1 MKLSVSKLNK
11 FISEI
16 DLGQEIIGVENS
28 EVIFLIGR
36 SPECHVSLNDQT
48 ISREH
53 AKIQYVNGVWTLH
66 KLPGLGTLSINGVPT
81 EGGVLQN
88 GDIIRIGDFSL
99 TVFLV
104 QQQVAQEVAQAPI
117 AVAPVESPDDF
128 SHEDAQDATTEFS
141 EDQLSD
147 TPLVE
152 EDPLADLGGS
162 LDDLGDP
169 DAEETSFPDETDGT
183 EGMDFSGGDGEYADE
198 YGEGEYSDE
207 EYPVEEYDDDIGEK
221 TSVAIS
227 FANIN
232 LEIFGE
238 FAPYDHFNIKDAEV
252 FIGRDPEK
260 CQILLNDPE
269 VSSIHAVI
277 RRNNIMCTIEDLQSS
292 NGTLLNGK
300 RINKEDLSNNDE
312 FIIGSTTFTVKIGS
326 DFLEQQLKTLMPVA
340 ENQEIQVEEVVE
352 IDEDEL
358 EEGDDAVFGVETPKS
373 QSLFSKDAL
382 KDPQKRK
389 KLLYI
394 LVGLLVLWTFL
405 GEDEPE
411 KPTAKDVKAEAKKA
425 APKKDDIKL
434 TPAQAEEAESLY
446 QLGKQLADDGR
457 YRESIETLDKLFLI
471 IKEYKNA
478 RSVYNLAKEGLEEL
492 RRIQEKE
499 EKDKRE
505 AVRKARVKE
514 LVDKARAAVDEK
526 NDILAEGLFGEI
538 LKLDPEN
545 YDVASMK
552 LEIEAWRKKIQEE
565 ELAKAQKEAE
575 RKRQVDALAPG
586 KNFYLKK
593 LWYNAT
599 IKLEEFLRM
608 KGIDEDLVKEGSKML
623 DESKQKLSAIVQP
636 LLGKARSLKEG
647 QDLKGAYETYN
658 QILKYDPSSNEALN
672 EMDEIR
678 TTLHNRSMRIFREA
692 LISESLSR
700 YDEAREK
707 FQEVQ
712 QISPTDSEYYRKAT
726 EKLKDYI
733 E

>member
-66 KLPGLGTLSINGVPT
+66 KLPGLGTLSINGEPT

-99 TVFLV
+99 TVYLM
-104 QQQVAQEVAQAPI
+104 QQQVAPEVVEAPI
-117 AVAPVESPDDF
+117 AMAAAESTDDF
-128 SHEDAQDATTEFS
+128 SESDGQDATTEFS
-141 EDQLSD
+141 EDQISD
-147 TPLVE
+147 TPLTE

-169 DAEETSFPDETDGT
+169 DVEETSFPDENDGT
-183 EGMDFSGGDGEYADE
+183 EGMDFSSGDGEYADE
-198 YGEGEYSDE
+198 YGDGEYSDD

-269 VSSIHAVI
+269 VSSVHAVI

-593 LWYNAT
+593 LWFNAT

-623 DESKQKLSAIVQP
+623 DESKQKLAAIVQP

>member
-16 DLGQEIIGVENS
+16 DLGQEIVGVENS
-28 EVIFLIGR
+28 ELTFLIGR
-36 SPECHVSLNDQT
+36 SPECHVYLNDQT
-48 ISREH
+48 VSREH
-53 AKIQYVNGVWTLH
+53 AKIQYVNGTWTLF
-66 KLPGLGTLSINGVPT
+66 KLPGLGSVAINGLPS
-81 EGGVLQN
+81 EGAVLRN
-88 GDIIRIGDFSL
+88 GDIIRIGEFSL
-99 TVFLV
+99 NVFLD
-104 QQQVAQEVAQAPI
+104 VASTQENLTPQIDQPMASDSFENENVAG
-117 AVAPVESPDDF
+117 E
-128 SHEDAQDATTEFS
+128 ETTEFS
-141 EDQLSD
+141 EGELSEKED
-147 TPLVE
+147 VV
-152 EDPLADLGGS
+152 EDPLADLGDLS
-162 LDDLGDP
+162 DLGDP
-169 DAEETSFPDETDGT
+169 HEEETAFPDEADGT
-183 EGMDFSGGDGEYADE
+183 EGIEFGGADEEYSDE
-198 YGEGEYSDE
+198 YGDE

-227 FANIN
+227 FANITFE
-232 LEIFGE
+232 LFGE
-238 FAPYDHFNIKDAEV
+238 FAPYDNFNMKDAEV

-260 CQILLNDPE
+260 CQIILNDPE

-277 RRNNIMCTIEDLQSS
+277 KRTNIMCTIEDLQSS

-326 DFLEQQLKTLMPVA
+326 DFIDQQLKTLMPVA

-352 IDEDEL
+352 INEEDL
-358 EEGDDAVFGVETPKS
+358 EEGEGALFGEETPTSK
-373 QSLFSKDAL
+373 SLFAKDAW
-382 KDPQKRK
+382 KNPEKRK
-389 KLLYI
+389 KLIYI
-394 LVGLLVLWTFL
+394 LLALVVLWVVL
-405 GEDEPE
+405 GEEESATPN
-411 KPTAKDVKAEAKKA
+411 PKDQNKAQAKKV
-425 APKKDDIKL
+425 APKETDIKL

-478 RSVYNLAKEGLEEL
+478 RSVYNLAKEGLSEL
-492 RRIQEKE
+492 RRLQEKE

-505 AVRKARVKE
+505 AVRRAKVKE
-514 LVDKARAAVDEK
+514 LVEKARAAVDEK

-552 LEIEAWRKKIQEE
+552 LEIEAWKKKIQEE

-593 LWYNAT
+593 LWFNAT
-599 IKLEEFLRM
+599 VKLEEFLRM
-608 KGIDEDLVKEGSKML
+608 PKMDEDLVKEASQML
-623 DESKQKLSAIVQP
+623 DESKGKLGSIVQP

-658 QILKYDPSSNEALN
+658 QILRYDPSSTEALN

-678 TTLHNRSMRIFREA
+678 TLLQVRSMKIFREA

-700 YDEAREK
+700 YDEAKEK

-712 QISPTDSEYYRKAT
+712 QISPTDSEYYKKAT